1 MKTFNPY
8 SGLALMTCLC
18 FSLMNGSLSAA
29 EPSKAQQ
36 AQISR
41 ASAEMAAVA
50 KRWIA
55 SLSKEQ
61 RAAAT
66 FKMDDEERSNWHFVP
81 DFVIKPNGRRGLT
94 IGQMTPQ
101 QRIFAV
107 TLPATALSQRG
118 YLEMMSIRALE
129 KVLFDIEGKDYRD
142 PQLYYVSIFGKP
154 DPKGTWGWRFEG
166 HHLSVNV
173 TIIDGKKFS
182 VTPSFFGSN
191 PGKVTDG
198 NLKGVEVLDKEQKL
212 ALSLIQSFN
221 KEQLAKATI
230 DTSALDK
237 KLLQKSVI
245 KEVLTTDDPTADRG
259 LFTFKGISFADL
271 DPAQQK
277 KLLSLINVYTSRFRP
292 EILKGTRY
300 QGNIKDGS
308 DVSFAW
314 SGGQKRGEFHYYRI
328 QSKTFLIEFA
338 NTQNNANHVH
348 AVWREFD
355 GDFGRDFLSEHF
367 SKHHKK

>member
-50 KRWIA
+50 KRWLA
-55 SLSKEQ
+55 SLTKEQ

-129 KVLFDIEGKDYRD
+129 KVLFDIEG
-142 PQLYYVSIFGKP
+142 
-154 DPKGTWGWRFEG
+154 
-166 HHLSVNV
+166 
-173 TIIDGKKFS
+173 
-182 VTPSFFGSN
+182 
-191 PGKVTDG
+191 
-198 NLKGVEVLDKEQKL
+198 
-212 ALSLIQSFN
+212 
-221 KEQLAKATI
+221 
-230 DTSALDK
+230 
-237 KLLQKSVI
+237 
-245 KEVLTTDDPTADRG
+245 
-259 LFTFKGISFADL
+259 
-271 DPAQQK
+271 
-277 KLLSLINVYTSRFRP
+277 
-292 EILKGTRY
+292 
-300 QGNIKDGS
+300 
-308 DVSFAW
+308 
-314 SGGQKRGEFHYYRI
+314 
-328 QSKTFLIEFA
+328 
-338 NTQNNANHVH
+338 
-348 AVWREFD
+348 
-355 GDFGRDFLSEHF
+355 
-367 SKHHKK
+367 